1 MKLSWLS
8 YGIGPHA
15 RQFSLHHHSVLSL
28 LGRCHTRYWYLWLL
42 EILERFLLRCLT
54 DALIVGGSHTWVEGW
69 TDAMWGISPHS
80 RGLWPLSGLAP
91 CLSQRGFMPIT
102 VAKSFL
108 VSVSWCPIC
117 FLGSG
122 SVSLC
127 PCPPSPPGPLA
138 GLQTLRLTSDPLVD
152 LPCP

>member
-1 MKLSWLS
+1 M
-8 YGIGPHA
+8 
-15 RQFSLHHHSVLSL
+15 
-28 LGRCHTRYWYLWLL
+28 
-42 EILERFLLRCLT
+42 ERFLLRCLT

-69 TDAMWGISPHS
+69 TDAMWGMSPHS
-80 RGLWPLSGLAP
+80 GGLWPLSGLAP

-102 VAKSFL
+102 VAKYFL

-152 LPCP
+152 LPCPQAFLPGPLAGLQILRLTSQTLLLASIPLVFFHFSQWENC